1 GVLHE
6 CDISP
11 KPMPRLG
18 VFLKDYKTM
27 FTDWGGMV
35 EYIAKPGQIVKEGEP
50 LAQVLN
56 IDDLDTDDGSRTLY
70 APCDLIPI
78 LHFPSA
84 SVLSCTQLY
93 KVFTNYVEL

>member
-1 GVLHE
+1 
-6 CDISP
+6 
-11 KPMPRLG
+11 MTRLG
-18 VFLKDYKTM
+18 VYLKDYKTM

-35 EYIAKPGQIVKEGEP
+35 EYIAKPGHPVSKGEP
-50 LAQVLN
+50 MAQILN
-56 IDDLDTDDGSRTLY
+56 IDDLDTDNGSRTLS

-84 SVLSCTQLY
+84 SVLSGTQLY